1 MRLRRHSTRSC
12 PADIPCVSFRSQSV
26 KNPPTHP
33 AVKNGKGRFP
43 PEPAK
48 TVTTQLSY
56 RCRIFPAS
64 RAALRSCLYWPTQVL
79 KHRRE
84 PRHSPREGCLAARI
98 VPAITIH
105 RLVIA
110 ITSSEARCWHAAHV
124 QSAGAF
130 RQSKGRDGTSA
141 CFRRKQREMRHVE
154 KQLGYHHA
162 GVVVWIRRG
171 RARPI
176 FTGSSARR
184 RASSW
189 RMRRAPYRVR
199 MRLSQLQGTSLPRPR
214 WALLRRSS
222 PFRIPK
228 HSIPAGS

>member
-98 VPAITIH
+98 VPAITID

-110 ITSSEARCWHAAHV
+110 ITSSEARCWHAAQCKAPGLSGSVREGRNFGMLPV
-124 QSAGAF
+124 QTEGDTTCRKTAWLPSRRCCCVDPSRPCSAYL
-130 RQSKGRDGTSA
+130 
-141 CFRRKQREMRHVE
+141 H
-154 KQLGYHHA
+154 
-162 GVVVWIRRG
+162 
-171 RARPI
+171 
-176 FTGSSARR
+176 
-184 RASSW
+184 
-189 RMRRAPYRVR
+189 
-199 MRLSQLQGTSLPRPR
+199 RL
-214 WALLRRSS
+214 
-222 PFRIPK
+222 
-228 HSIPAGS
+228 